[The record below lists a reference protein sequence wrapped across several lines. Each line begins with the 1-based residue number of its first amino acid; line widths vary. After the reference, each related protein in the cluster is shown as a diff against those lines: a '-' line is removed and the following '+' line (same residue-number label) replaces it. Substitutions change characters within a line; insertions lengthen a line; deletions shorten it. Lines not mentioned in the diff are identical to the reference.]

1 MPKHAI
7 CVTKSRRIIKHQVM
21 NNSLFRVLL
30 NAVRVLC
37 CGCLLTGAPGAQSW
51 GGKGHAAV
59 AALAQTALSPAAQ
72 EQVGALLVGDLD
84 RDGQPSGRKTL
95 AEVASWADEI
105 REVADPS
112 TYRGWHVR
120 ANPVCSAELGACTD
134 GHCVDQLILHYT
146 TILADHDQ
154 NPRARNEALKWV
166 VHLVGDL
173 HQPLHSGVAKDKG
186 SVPVV
191 LAGVPDDKHRTL
203 HQVWDSEL
211 AAKALKLGPLHL
223 PATLPAYAPDEVA
236 GWMQE
241 SRQLALEHA
250 YAPLPGF
257 TCDSWNPPR
266 KDGAPIVLDE
276 AYQAQ
281 ALPVIRL
288 QMEQAAAR
296 LAALLNTAL
305 R

>member
-1 MPKHAI
+1 VRA
-7 CVTKSRRIIKHQVM
+7 
-21 NNSLFRVLL
+21 LL
-30 NAVRVLC
+30 A
-37 CGCLLTGAPGAQSW
+37 GAQGAQAW
-51 GGKGHAAV
+51 GVKGHAAV

-72 EQVGALLVGDLD
+72 AQVGALLVDDLD

-95 AEVASWADEI
+95 ADVASWPDEI

-120 ANPVCSAELGACTD
+120 ANPVCSADSGPCTD
-134 GHCVDQLILHYT
+134 GHCVDQLIVHYAA
-146 TILADHDQ
+146 ILADHEQ
-154 NPRARNEALKWV
+154 SPRARNEALKWV

-186 SVPVV
+186 AAPVV
-191 LAGVPDDKHRTL
+191 LAGTTDDKHRTL

-211 AAKALKLGPLHL
+211 AAKALKLGRLHL
-223 PATLPAYAPDEVA
+223 PAMLPAYAPEDVA
-236 GWMQE
+236 VWMQE

-257 TCDSWNPPR
+257 ACGSWNPPH
-266 KDGAPIVLDE
+266 KDGTPIVLDE

-288 QMEQAAAR
+288 QMERAAAR